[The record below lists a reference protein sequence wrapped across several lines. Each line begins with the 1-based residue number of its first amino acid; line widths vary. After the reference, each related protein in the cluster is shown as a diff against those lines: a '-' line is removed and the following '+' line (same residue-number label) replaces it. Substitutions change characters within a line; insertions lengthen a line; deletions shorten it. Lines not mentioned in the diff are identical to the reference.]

1 MYHDVFAV
9 AHRRMELQCQRF
21 RALELPGHHEHLAH
35 AGERAA
41 DERVVP
47 ETARVLE
54 VLLEQL
60 ERPRLVL
67 SSLVQG
73 PAKLVAGC
81 RQLRLVPD
89 RVPELGRPLESTQRG
104 RRLVLASRRSAR
116 GRSAPGP

>member
-1 MYHDVFAV
+1 
-9 AHRRMELQCQRF
+9 MELQCQRF
-21 RALELPGHHEHLAH
+21 RALELPGYHEHLAN

-67 SSLVQG
+67 SSLVQS

-89 RVPELGRPLESTQRG
+89 RVPELDRLLESTQRG
-104 RRLVLASRRSAR
+104 REPSSRRVDRPEVGQRPGRERSVLR
-116 GRSAPGP
+116 G